1 MNANKILLIEDD
13 KDSVRAMAVRF
24 RAKGYQFVVACDAIS
39 AISIARQEKPDL
51 IILDLGLPAGD
62 GFTVLQRLK
71 TNYELMFIPV
81 IVVSARDPLLNQQR
95 ALESGAEIFFQKPF
109 DNDELFSA
117 VQKSLLKN
125 GLPGEEV
132 RR

>member
-24 RAKGYQFVVACDAIS
+24 KAKGYQFVVACDAIS
-39 AISIARQEKPDL
+39 AISMARQEKPDL

-109 DNDELFSA
+109 DNDELFLA
-117 VQKSLLKN
+117 VQKALLKN

>member
-13 KDSVRAMAVRF
+13 KDTVRAMAVRF
-24 RAKGYQFVVACDAIS
+24 KSKGYQFVVAHDAIS
-39 AISIARQEKPDL
+39 AISTARKEKPDV

-62 GFTVLQRLK
+62 GFTVMQRLK

-81 IVVSARDPLLNQQR
+81 IVVSARDPLLNEQR
-95 ALESGAEIFFQKPF
+95 ALESGAEIFFQKPV
-109 DNDELFSA
+109 DNDELFLA
-117 VQKSLLKN
+117 IHKALLKN
-125 GLPGEEV
+125 GSSGQEV